1 MNSGMSYLSSNV
13 WHVLGAQYMNY
24 VELPIDWKHFYLVKL
39 GKQDGTVLL
48 EFRSA
53 HFGRESGVDWIT
65 KSPKSWN

>member
-1 MNSGMSYLSSNV
+1 
-13 WHVLGAQYMNY
+13 MNY